1 MATETTKLGWG
12 EYFGIYAPT
21 VTVTQL
27 ELQTT
32 FVKDPRIVVTYAVKG
47 CRPHKI
53 PDDLDRCV
61 LGYWLSKQHHIAHLI
76 K

>member
-53 PDDLDRCV
+53 PDDLDRYV
-61 LGYWLSKQHHIAHLI
+61 LDYWLIKQHHMLLNY
-76 K
+76 